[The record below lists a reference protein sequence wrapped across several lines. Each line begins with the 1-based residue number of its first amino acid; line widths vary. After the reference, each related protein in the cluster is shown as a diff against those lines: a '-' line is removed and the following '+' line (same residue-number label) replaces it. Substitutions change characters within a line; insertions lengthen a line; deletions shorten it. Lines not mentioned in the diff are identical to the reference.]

1 MIYKYD
7 CGNETIDVF
16 RSNNEFSNKVSVETY
31 KNGKYMSYDRTI
43 REDDL
48 GKFFTWNK
56 KKIYLDNF
64 KKISIQTIKDKLAN
78 NEWITDDE
86 LCQAIMSEG
95 IENVKF
101 IIPMALVSC
110 RFMGLLTY
118 DYNQTIDKLC
128 HIEESFNRKVSDCYK
143 FTFVPDEYDGT
154 TCSKEDKYV
163 VDIISSLQSGDIKIL

>member
-7 CGNETIDVF
+7 CGDEIIDVF

-78 NEWITDDE
+78 DEWITDDE

-101 IIPMALVSC
+101 IIPMALVNC

-118 DYNQTIDKLC
+118 DYNQTIDKIC
-128 HIEESFNRKVSDCYK
+128 HIEEGFNRKVSDCYK
-143 FTFVPDEYDGT
+143 FTFVPDEYDEN

-163 VDIISSLQSGDIKIL
+163 IDIISSLQSGDIKIL

>member
-7 CGNETIDVF
+7 CGDEIIDVF

-78 NEWITDDE
+78 DECITDDE

-95 IENVKF
+95 MENIRF
-101 IIPMALVSC
+101 IVPMMSVSS
-110 RFMGLLTY
+110 RFMGLTTC
-118 DYNQTIDKLC
+118 DPTNRIEKIC
-128 HIEESFNRKVSDCYK
+128 HIEEGFNRKVSDCYK
-143 FTFVPDEYDGT
+143 FTFVPDEYDGN

-163 VDIISSLQSGDIKIL
+163 IDIISSLQSGDIKIL